1 MAIKKLKG
9 IVISEQAYSES
20 SKILKIFTRDL
31 GIISVLSKG
40 CRKPKS
46 SLHHASNKLVFATW
60 DISYKEKGLSTLIAV
75 DIIDYFKNICY
86 DYTDLDKKL
95 AAFLISDIIIQ
106 ILNQK
111 QLNFDEEIEVYD
123 IYLSSLSKLN
133 ECLNPV
139 VITQIVRLKLLDY
152 LGVKPSIDAC
162 SVCGSSKDI
171 VTMDHSSYGFLCKN
185 CHTNEKLTNEAS
197 LKTLRMLYYVD
208 IDKIRTLNIEEKEI
222 TDIETFL
229 EEYYENNTGI
239 FLNNKRYN
247 FNNGTK
253 DILNN
258 QT

>member
-20 SKILKIFTRDL
+20 SKILKIFTKDL

-46 SLHHASNKLVFATW
+46 PFHQASNKLVYATF

-86 DYTDLDKKL
+86 DYTDLEKKL
-95 AAFLISDIIIQ
+95 AAFLISDVIVQ

-111 QLNFDEEIEVYD
+111 QITNDEEKEIYD
-123 IYLSSLSKLN
+123 IFLSSLLKLN

-162 SVCGSSKDI
+162 SICGSSKDI
-171 VTMDHSSYGFLCKN
+171 VTMDYSCYGFLCKN
-185 CHTNEKLTNEAS
+185 CHTNEKLTKENS

-208 IDKIRTLNIEEKEI
+208 IDKIKTLNIDEEEI
-222 TDIETFL
+222 TDIESFIS
-229 EEYYENNTGI
+229 EYYENNTGI
-239 FLNNKRYN
+239 FINNKRYN
-247 FNNGTK
+247 YTTK
-253 DILNN
+253 DILKK
-258 QT
+258 QD